1 MSLSRQHPRLEF
13 LEPVSTHRYGFRV
26 NSLRVGPA
34 EVCPHA
40 PTRSVGG
47 GPDTPHQ
54 VVERHDGTVNR
65 HDPGNPQA
73 APLDVFQ

>member
-13 LEPVSTHRYGFRV
+13 LEPVPTHRYGFRV

-40 PTRSVGG
+40 RRDQLVVARTCATRSSN
-47 GPDTPHQ
+47 
-54 VVERHDGTVNR
+54 GTTE
-65 HDPGNPQA
+65 P
-73 APLDVFQ
+73 